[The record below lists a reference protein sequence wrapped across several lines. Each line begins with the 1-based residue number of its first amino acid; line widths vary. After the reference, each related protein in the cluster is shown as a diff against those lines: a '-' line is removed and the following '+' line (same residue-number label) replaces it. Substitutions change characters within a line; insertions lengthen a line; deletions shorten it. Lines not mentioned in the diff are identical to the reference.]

1 MFLLVLYQND
11 FEQKFGLFETI
22 EQGRKFLNLIPGYS
36 IKSKGGF
43 EYETINSSA
52 LKDYEEIKFNNHIIP
67 FTRFSFHNNELINI
81 DWYELPN
88 FSKEGFGIISGATKV
103 DAYVINNENVKNYIK
118 KREEKYIHVKNLLK
132 EKGFN
137 VDRSFAGSED
147 GEAILYKQNNSDKWH
162 FLCHMD
168 PDFVERNISDKEFL
182 EYIIEE

>member
-36 IKSKGGF
+36 IKSKSGF

-67 FTRFSFHNNELINI
+67 FTKFSFSGDELINI

-88 FSKEGFGIISGATKV
+88 LSNKGFGMISGATKV
-103 DAYVINNENVKNYIK
+103 DAYVISNEKVKDYIN
-118 KREEKYIHVKNLLK
+118 KREKKYIHVKNLLEK
-132 EKGFN
+132 KGFN

-147 GEAILYKQNNSDKWH
+147 GEAILYKENNSNEWH